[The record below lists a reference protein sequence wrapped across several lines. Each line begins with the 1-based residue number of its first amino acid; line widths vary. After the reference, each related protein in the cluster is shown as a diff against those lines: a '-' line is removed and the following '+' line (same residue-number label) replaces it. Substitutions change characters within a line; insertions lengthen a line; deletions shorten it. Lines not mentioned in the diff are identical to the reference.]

1 MKKKVLLSSILT
13 IALCVCLIAGSTYA
27 LFTDEAPVS
36 ISVTA
41 GKVDV
46 DATITD
52 DSLKAWSLNETK
64 PTTLDQYFANGGDVD
79 EADDVWVD
87 ADGNLQIIRMTPG
100 DKVEFTIDVTNSS
113 DVAIQYKLGAVSAL
127 PEAET
132 DADGNPI
139 PQVDLFPA
147 LTITATI
154 TKANGT
160 TETVTLEGTTTEAST
175 DWLGLIAPATTAG
188 ASIATITVN
197 VEFPNGTPAHDNAFQ
212 GGVSDIAFTVTA
224 VQSNGAADNG
234 EFVQ

>member
-46 DATITD
+46 DANITD

-64 PTTLDQYFANGGDVD
+64 PTGLDQYFANGGDVD
-79 EADDVWVD
+79 ENNDVWVD
-87 ADGNLQIIRMTPG
+87 PNTGNLQIIRMTPG

-132 DADGNPI
+132 GAEE
-139 PQVDLFPA
+139 QVDLFPA

-154 TKANGT
+154 TKADGT

-197 VEFPNGTPAHDNAFQ
+197 VEFPNGTPAHDNDFQ
-212 GGVSDIAFTVTA
+212 GGVTDIAFTVTA
-224 VQSNGAADNG
+224 VQSNGAAANG

>member
-46 DATITD
+46 DANITD

-64 PTTLDQYFANGGDVD
+64 PTGLDQYFANGGDVD
-79 EADDVWVD
+79 ENNDVWVD
-87 ADGNLQIIRMTPG
+87 TDGNLQIIRMTPG

-132 DADGNPI
+132 DAEGNAL

-154 TKANGT
+154 TKADGT
-160 TETVTLEGTTTEAST
+160 TDTVTLEGTTTEAST

-224 VQSNGAADNG
+224 VQSNGAAANG

>member
-46 DATITD
+46 DANITD

-79 EADDVWVD
+79 DANDVWVD
-87 ADGNLQIIRMTPG
+87 TDGNLQIIRMTPG

-132 DADGNPI
+132 DAEGNAL

-154 TKANGT
+154 TKADGT
-160 TETVTLEGTTTEAST
+160 TATVTLEGTTTEAST

-224 VQSNGAADNG
+224 VQSNGAAANG